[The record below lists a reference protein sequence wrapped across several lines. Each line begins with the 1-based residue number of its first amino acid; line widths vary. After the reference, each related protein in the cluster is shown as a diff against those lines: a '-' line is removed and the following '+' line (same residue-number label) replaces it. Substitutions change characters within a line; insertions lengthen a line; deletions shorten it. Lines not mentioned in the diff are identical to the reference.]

1 MPWLPCWYSAMFD
14 LAGKIAIVTGAARG
28 IGRSISLALAS
39 RGALVVPTDAV
50 ALDSEI
56 PSTSESSG
64 RMADLVLMNVTDAAA
79 VAAAFAGVVAEH
91 GRIDILVNNAG
102 ITRDQ
107 LLMRM
112 KREEWDRVLE
122 VNLTGAFVCTQAVL
136 RLMMRQRAGRI
147 IGISSVV
154 GQMGN
159 AGQSNYAA
167 SKAGLIGFSKSVAR
181 EVASRNVTVNVVAPG
196 LIDTA
201 MTRALPPD
209 VQAEWQAKVPAG
221 RFGTA
226 DDVAAAVCFLASDEA
241 SYITGQVL
249 AVNGGM
255 YT

>member
-1 MPWLPCWYSAMFD
+1 MID
-14 LAGKIAIVTGAARG
+14 LTGKIAVVTGAGRG
-28 IGRSISLALAS
+28 IGRAISVALA
-39 RGALVVPTDAV
+39 RCGATVVPADVVPPSDAPFDTAPGRV
-50 ALDSEI
+50 LD
-56 PSTSESSG
+56 T
-64 RMADLVLMNVTDAAA
+64 VVMNVTDAAS
-79 VAAAFAGVVAEH
+79 VEAALAGVLSQH

-112 KREEWDRVLE
+112 KREDWDRVLE
-122 VNLTGAFVCTQAVL
+122 VNLTGAFICSQAVL
-136 RLMMRQRAGRI
+136 RPMMKQREGRI

-167 SKAGLIGFSKSVAR
+167 SKAGMIGFSKSLAR
-181 EVASRNVTVNVVAPG
+181 EVASRNITVNVVAPG
-196 LIDTA
+196 LIDTD
-201 MTRALPPD
+201 MTRALPAE
-209 VQAEWQAKVPAG
+209 VQAEWQSRVPLG

-226 DDVAAAVCFLASDEA
+226 DEVAAAVCFLASSEA
-241 SYITGQVL
+241 AYITGQVL

>member
-1 MPWLPCWYSAMFD
+1 MFD
-14 LAGKIAIVTGAARG
+14 LTGKVAVVTGAGRG

-39 RGALVVPTDAV
+39 RGAVVVPTDVVTPA
-50 ALDSEI
+50 AAQGGG
-56 PSTSESSG
+56 PAAGPG
-64 RMADLVLMNVTDAAA
+64 RVTGVVSMNVTDAAA
-79 VAAAFAGVVAEH
+79 ADAAFGQVLAEY

-112 KREEWDRVLE
+112 KREDWDRVLE
-122 VNLTGAFVCTQAVL
+122 VNLSGAFVCTQAVL
-136 RLMMRQRAGRI
+136 RPMMKQRTGRI
-147 IGISSVV
+147 ISISSVV

-167 SKAGLIGFSKSVAR
+167 SKAGLIGFSKSLAR
-181 EVASRNVTVNVVAPG
+181 EVAARNITVNVVAPG
-196 LIDTA
+196 LIDTD
-201 MTRALPPD
+201 MTRALPPE
-209 VQAEWQAKVPAG
+209 VQAEWQSKVPLS
-221 RFGTA
+221 RFGTPE
-226 DDVAAAVCFLASDEA
+226 DVAAAVCFLASDEA

>member
-1 MPWLPCWYSAMFD
+1 MTA
-14 LAGKIAIVTGAARG
+14 
-28 IGRSISLALAS
+28 
-39 RGALVVPTDAV
+39 VVV
-50 ALDSEI
+50 
-56 PSTSESSG
+56 
-64 RMADLVLMNVTDAAA
+64 MNVTDAAGA
-79 VAAAFAGVVAEH
+79 DAAFGQILSEY

-112 KREEWDRVLE
+112 KREDWDRVLE

-136 RLMMRQRAGRI
+136 RPMMKQRTGRI
-147 IGISSVV
+147 ISISSVV

-167 SKAGLIGFSKSVAR
+167 SKAGLIGFSKSLAR
-181 EVASRNVTVNVVAPG
+181 EVAARNITVNVVAPG
-196 LIDTA
+196 LIDTD
-201 MTRALPPD
+201 MTRALPPE
-209 VQAEWQAKVPAG
+209 VQAEWQSKVPLS
-221 RFGTA
+221 RFGTPEE
-226 DDVAAAVCFLASDEA
+226 VAAAVCFLASDEA

>member
-1 MPWLPCWYSAMFD
+1 MFD
-14 LAGKIAIVTGAARG
+14 LTGKVAVVTGAGRG

-39 RGALVVPTDAV
+39 CGAVVVPTDVVRPEPEAEGGQV
-50 ALDSEI
+50 AG
-56 PSTSESSG
+56 PG
-64 RMADLVLMNVTDAAA
+64 RVTGVVIMNVTDAAA
-79 VAAAFAGVVAEH
+79 ADAAFGQILAEH

-112 KREEWDRVLE
+112 KREDWDRVLD
-122 VNLTGAFVCTQAVL
+122 VNLGGAFVCTQAVV
-136 RLMMRQRAGRI
+136 RPMMKQRTGRI
-147 IGISSVV
+147 ISISSVV

-167 SKAGLIGFSKSVAR
+167 SKAGLIGFSKSLAR
-181 EVASRNVTVNVVAPG
+181 EVAARNITVNVVAPG
-196 LIDTA
+196 LIDTD
-201 MTRALPPD
+201 MTRALAPE
-209 VQAEWQAKVPAG
+209 VQAEWQSKVPLS
-221 RFGTA
+221 RFGTPE
-226 DDVAAAVCFLASDEA
+226 DVAAAVCFLASDEA

>member
-1 MPWLPCWYSAMFD
+1 MFD
-14 LAGKIAIVTGAARG
+14 LHGRVAVVTGAGRG

-39 RGALVVPTDAV
+39 RGALVVPTDVVRPEA
-50 ALDSEI
+50 APDDA
-56 PSTSESSG
+56 PAAGPG
-64 RMADLVLMNVTDAAA
+64 RVTDVVVMNVTDAAA
-79 VAAAFAGVVAEH
+79 ADAAFGQVLAEH
-91 GRIDILVNNAG
+91 GRLDILVNNAG

-112 KREEWDRVLE
+112 KREDWDRVLE

-136 RLMMRQRAGRI
+136 RTMMKQRAGRI
-147 IGISSVV
+147 ISISSVV

-167 SKAGLIGFSKSVAR
+167 SKAGLIGFSKSLAR
-181 EVASRNVTVNVVAPG
+181 EVAARNITVNVVAPG
-196 LIDTA
+196 LIDTD
-201 MTRALPPD
+201 MTRALPPE
-209 VQAEWQAKVPAG
+209 VQAEWQSKVPLS
-221 RFGTA
+221 RFGTPE
-226 DDVAAAVCFLASDEA
+226 DVAAAVCFLASDEA